1 MLLPED
7 THMIQLRFKLDSDA
21 PQEYIDRWLKLKNI
35 CENGKNKEI
44 VEDWLKN
51 CNIKSIKNMPYL
63 QRCEGGIGGNNNLK
77 NKQIRFREKQQ
88 KYSWELDNDIVFDN
102 IISGEDEKWVL
113 DELDDLIRGFRR
125 IANNYVESDCVKGCI
140 EMIIKKSYT
149 DNYLNN
155 KDDY

>member
-51 CNIKSIKNMPYL
+51 CKIESIKNMPYL
-63 QRCEGGIGGNNNLK
+63 QRCEGGIGGNNNFK
-77 NKQIRFREKQQ
+77 NKQIRFRKKQQ

-102 IISGEDEKWVL
+102 IISGEDEKWEL

-140 EMIIKKSYT
+140 EMIIRKSYS
-149 DNYLNN
+149 DNYLDN